1 MSEGGIMR
9 TRWKLGIETV
19 AAAALGGYAAYFF
32 VPLLPGQIAAEVVAA
47 IGGTMAVS
55 GSLLGFAV
63 SWLGQSR
70 TMLRDIDYDSAAEL
84 FTNLAQ
90 IQRELI
96 IRWGVVL
103 ACSLIVVG
111 VAAVLKG
118 VAAGQPPP
126 SLGYGFRYGLSATV
140 SALTV
145 GIVFVWQLFS
155 AMIAVSDLKS
165 KLDEHE
171 REELRKRRN
180 AS

>member
-1 MSEGGIMR
+1 MQP
-9 TRWKLGIETV
+9 RWKLGIETV
-19 AAAALGGYAAYFF
+19 AAAALGGCAAYSL

-47 IGGTMAVS
+47 IGGTLAVS

-70 TMLRDIDYDSAAEL
+70 AMLRDIDYDSASEL

-103 ACSLIVVG
+103 ACSLFVVG

-126 SLGYGFRYGLSATV
+126 SLGVGFRYGLAATV

-145 GIVFVWQLFS
+145 GIVFVWRLFA

-180 AS
+180 AT

>member
-1 MSEGGIMR
+1 MHS
-9 TRWKLGIETV
+9 RWKLGIETV
-19 AAAALGGYAAYFF
+19 AIATLGGSAAYFL

-47 IGGTMAVS
+47 IGGTLAVS

-70 TMLRDIDYDSAAEL
+70 TMLRDIDYDSAGEL
-84 FTNLAQ
+84 FTNLAK

-96 IRWGVVL
+96 VRWGVVL
-103 ACSLIVVG
+103 ICSLIVVG

-118 VAAGQPPP
+118 VAAGQHSPP
-126 SLGYGFRYGLSATV
+126 LGAGFRCGLTLAVATL
-140 SALTV
+140 AV
-145 GIVFVWQLFS
+145 GIVFVWRLFA

-171 REELRKRRN
+171 REELRRQRN